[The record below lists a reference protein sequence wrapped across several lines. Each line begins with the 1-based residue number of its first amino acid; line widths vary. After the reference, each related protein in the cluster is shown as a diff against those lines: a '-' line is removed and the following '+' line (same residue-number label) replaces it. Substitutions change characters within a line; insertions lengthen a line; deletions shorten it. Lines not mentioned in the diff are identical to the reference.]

1 MTNMSCGPVCR
12 VVADKQ
18 GICAAVTDLLI
29 RLVPSLTSV
38 MAHAKVGFLQ
48 MSLHTKTDNKLCG
61 EGLRCPDTLN
71 PKLAQLIDLAVDV
84 I

>member
-1 MTNMSCGPVCR
+1 MSCGPVCR
-12 VVADKQ
+12 VVVDKQ
-18 GICAAVTDLLI
+18 GILPAVRDLLI

-38 MAHAKVGFLQ
+38 MKVGFLQ

-61 EGLRCPDTLN
+61 EGHRCPDTLN